1 MGELVEF
8 IQSNPDPR
16 ELKRVVYITVVD
28 LGGKPFA
35 VMMISSYCL
44 KSSSPIRPMQ
54 NEFKGPNFGKQ
65 KPPYPTLHFP
75 QTQLDDGLLLTL
87 NTAREPAAAK
97 GGEALSEPCVIGST

>member
-1 MGELVEF
+1 MAFLTDLTLNFLE
-8 IQSNPDPR
+8 ISNGF
-16 ELKRVVYITVVD
+16 YSITVVD
-28 LGGKPFA
+28 LGGKSFA